1 MPKSNF
7 RPRKPKK
14 DADMAP
20 DPIGDIA
27 PRVKRTYETKS
38 CPIPRMPQVF
48 TVRQTEESV
57 ITASNSGAVTSQFQ
71 VALSAYD
78 NLAAFAALFD
88 QFRVDCVRYTIVP
101 QQNAVGLFTNSTTS
115 YTPLYCVIDY
125 DDGSGLS
132 SVAVA
137 RSYDNL
143 IELGAGESL
152 SRTFAP
158 RVQEGVNNASG
169 TAGGIGIRGPQW
181 IDVAS
186 TSVLHYGIK
195 VLVPQVTAAQTL
207 LPSWNVFVEIYTSF
221 TGVR

>member
-1 MPKSNF
+1 MPK
-7 RPRKPKK
+7 PKNRSK
-14 DADMAP
+14 SSQKGADMPP
-20 DPIGDIA
+20 DPKGDIA
-27 PRVKRTYETKS
+27 PRVKRTYETRS
-38 CPIPRMPQVF
+38 CSIPRMPQVF
-48 TVRQTEESV
+48 VFRQTEEST

-71 VALSAYD
+71 VALSSYD
-78 NLAAFAALFD
+78 NVTPLTALFD
-88 QFRVDCVRYTIVP
+88 QYRVDCVRYSIVP

-125 DDGSGLS
+125 DDGTGLS
-132 SVAVA
+132 STANA
-137 RSYDNL
+137 RAYDNL

-152 SRTFAP
+152 CRVFAP

-181 IDVAS
+181 IDCAS

-221 TGVR
+221 TGIR